1 MGIQFHQ
8 VLETFLNS
16 LGDCQV
22 RLGQNYEIVYFRI
35 NLIVSIETLIETGL
49 LLTKESIAS
58 RSAILEILA
67 YTLYHSVHFWNFLS
81 KNYFSCKKQ

>member
-1 MGIQFHQ
+1 MDSMGIQFHQ
-8 VLETFLNS
+8 VLETFLNR

-22 RLGQNYEIVYFRI
+22 RLGQNYEILYFRI

-58 RSAILEILA
+58 RSAIVEILA
-67 YTLYHSVHFWNFLS
+67 YTLV
-81 KNYFSCKKQ
+81 KKKSSW